1 MLLGLDFEGIMKYF
15 SEMNHNGLFTG
26 KVKDISGGKMKEEI
40 QRFDVTDKMLDEI
53 KKEYFISIKKLK
65 EMSK

>member
-1 MLLGLDFEGIMKYF
+1 MLLGSDFEGIMKYF
-15 SEMNHNGLFTG
+15 SEMNHNELFTG

>member
-1 MLLGLDFEGIMKYF
+1 MKYF
-15 SEMNHNGLFTG
+15 SEMNHNELFTG